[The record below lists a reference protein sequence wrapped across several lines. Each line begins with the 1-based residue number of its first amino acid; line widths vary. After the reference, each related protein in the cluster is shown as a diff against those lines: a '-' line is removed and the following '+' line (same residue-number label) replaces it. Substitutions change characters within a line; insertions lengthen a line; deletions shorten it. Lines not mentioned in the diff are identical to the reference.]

1 VSLSDLATVLLLFGI
16 LIIISLAV
24 IAPRLRE
31 NSNNSNSSS
40 DLAVLTELGTAIAT
54 TPANI
59 EELSEVAYVEAVR
72 FFEMDFFQL
81 GLFEADRYR
90 TQFWIKD
97 GKRADNKEFL
107 LSDTTGII
115 SWIRR
120 SNQPLLVEDFN
131 NEVDSLPAQPSYYG
145 EDPPTSGIFAP
156 LLIGEESIGIISAQS
171 RQSSM
176 YSHDHLHFLTILANT
191 LAGPIALS
199 LINTEIDFLK
209 QQVGNNEEISRV
221 LASPISLESRLS
233 QVVSMIHQGSDILGV
248 RFFEYTEGELNPL
261 VQEPADLSQM
271 GVDRGLIRHALATR
285 KCETRHHT
293 PLERTPTGDDQTRR
307 KFLSELAVP
316 VSTEDQ
322 VFGVLQ
328 ILQGGETTF
337 TDLQR
342 SQAEAI
348 AANIALA
355 VLESRVTASQ
365 QEENWFT
372 TVLLEVARHASQPG
386 DMDTA
391 LQAVLQLTTILTG
404 TSWALL
410 LVRER
415 TESMM
420 RMGPSAGISRQTQ
433 LMLSDVRISMEG
445 LGLSTTKSDT
455 SPFAIQ
461 LPDPLSSLL
470 DTTDA
475 TAVALGTEGEM
486 SGVFIMEGKEIPD
499 RQISLIRGIANQI
512 SLRLENY
519 KLIEEVAARRS
530 LERELDTARTIQQ
543 SFLPQEIPTFKG
555 WEIGVNW
562 SFARQVGGDF
572 YDFIPLDDGPGG
584 KRWGIVIADVT
595 DKGIPAA
602 LFMALCRT
610 LLRSVAIN
618 RIDPGSTLTR
628 LNELLFADTQAE
640 LLVSLIYAVWEP
652 EVSRLSF
659 ANAGH
664 NPPLL
669 FKPFQTARVLTDHGI
684 VLGAILEASYTTQ
697 IMEFQPGELMVFYTD
712 GVTEVMDTTGEMFGV
727 HRLEN
732 LVLGLRHWSGQGVAD
747 HISKR
752 VADFCDTYELPDD
765 LTTVVLYRPDSS

>member
-1 VSLSDLATVLLLFGI
+1 VSLSDLATVVLIFGI
-16 LIIISLAV
+16 LFIIYLAV
-24 IAPRLRE
+24 ISPRLRE
-31 NSNNSNSSS
+31 NSNNPKSSN

-59 EELSEVAYVEAVR
+59 EELAEVAYVEAVR

-97 GKRADNKEFL
+97 GKRAENKEFL

-120 SNQPLLVEDFN
+120 SNQPLLVEDFIKDA
-131 NEVDSLPAQPSYYG
+131 ESLPAQPSYYG

-156 LLIGEESIGIISAQS
+156 LLVGEESIGIISAQS
-171 RQSSM
+171 RQSRM
-176 YSHDHLHFLTILANT
+176 YSEDHLRFLTVLANT

-199 LINTEIDFLK
+199 LLNTEIDFLK

-233 QVVSMIHQGSDILGV
+233 QVVSLIHQGSDFLGV
-248 RFFEYTEGELNPL
+248 GFFEYNNGDLIPL
-261 VQEPADLSQM
+261 VQAPDDLSQLE
-271 GVDRGLIRHALATR
+271 VDGHLITRALRTR
-285 KCETRHHT
+285 KSEMRHHLPQENPPNGENLT
-293 PLERTPTGDDQTRR
+293 QRSFFT
-307 KFLSELAVP
+307 ELAVP
-316 VSTEDQ
+316 VTTEDQ
-322 VFGVLQ
+322 LFGVLQ
-328 ILQGGETTF
+328 ILQGGESAFTT
-337 TDLQR
+337 LQR

-355 VLESRVTASQ
+355 VLESRVTARQ

-404 TSWALL
+404 TNWALL
-410 LVRER
+410 FVRER
-415 TESMM
+415 TEPMM
-420 RMGPSAGISRQTQ
+420 RMGPSAGIGRQTQ
-433 LMLSDVRISMEG
+433 LMLSDVRISMDG
-445 LGLSTTKSDT
+445 LGISKIRSDGV
-455 SPFAIQ
+455 PIEIE

-470 DTTDA
+470 GTNDA
-475 TAVALGTEGEM
+475 TAVPLGTEGDT

-543 SFLPQEIPTFKG
+543 SFLPRDIPLFKG

-572 YDFIPLDDGPGG
+572 YDFIPLDDGPDGR
-584 KRWGIVIADVT
+584 RWGIVIADVT

-610 LLRSVAIN
+610 LLRTVAIN
-618 RIDPGSTLTR
+618 RIDPGNTLTR
-628 LNELLFADTQAE
+628 LNELIFADTQAE

-669 FKPFQTARVLTDHGI
+669 FRPYQTAKVLADHGI
-684 VLGAILEASYTTQ
+684 VLGAILDASYTTQ
-697 IMEFQPGELMVFYTD
+697 RMEIQPGELMVFYTD

-732 LVLGLRHWSGQGVAD
+732 LVLGLKHWTGQGVAD
-747 HISKR
+747 QISKR
-752 VADFCDTYELPDD
+752 VADFCNTYELPDD
-765 LTTVVLYRPDSS
+765 LTTVVLYRPDSG